1 MNQRE
6 EVSAVWRNACGEL
19 AISLSEASFGS
30 WVRPCFIDS
39 INDIDE
45 ERLLIQL
52 ATPSSFHQK
61 TVDERF
67 YGQIKQ
73 VLEKQTGKKCELA
86 IIVKQMTADEQ
97 KPKGGGEEKK
107 MGLFN
112 TVEQQRLS
120 EEEAMR
126 NGLNPRFTFENFIVG
141 GANNLAYAAGRGV
154 ADSPGSKHNP
164 LFIWGGVGVGKTHL
178 MHAIGRAMISKGKV
192 IKIVTSEQ
200 FTNEFI
206 ATVRSKTIG
215 DFKKKY
221 RNVDALMIDDI
232 QFIAGK
238 EGTQEEF
245 FHTFNELYSKGKQI
259 IMTCDRKPQDIDG
272 LEERLSSRF
281 LGGLTVD
288 IGLPDYEMR
297 MGILTQKSQEL
308 GAEVENGA
316 LELLATTMNT
326 NTRELEGTLMRLLSV
341 AAIHNSKLDKE
352 LVERELGVKEK
363 RNERKMRPQEVI
375 SVVAKLFE
383 YKNRD
388 LLGKSRKAEL
398 VRVRHICMFI
408 LRIEMGLQL
417 ERVADLMGGRDH
429 TTVMHAVD
437 KMEREFNTSQKV
449 REQIMKVKQA
459 LYS

>member
-86 IIVKQMTADEQ
+86 IIVKQMAADEQ
-97 KPKGGGEEKK
+97 TPKGSGEEKK

-341 AAIHNSKLDKE
+341 AAIHDSKLDKE

>member
-1 MNQRE
+1 
-6 EVSAVWRNACGEL
+6 
-19 AISLSEASFGS
+19 
-30 WVRPCFIDS
+30 
-39 INDIDE
+39 
-45 ERLLIQL
+45 
-52 ATPSSFHQK
+52 
-61 TVDERF
+61 
-67 YGQIKQ
+67 
-73 VLEKQTGKKCELA
+73 
-86 IIVKQMTADEQ
+86 
-97 KPKGGGEEKK
+97 
-107 MGLFN
+107 
-112 TVEQQRLS
+112 
-120 EEEAMR
+120 
-126 NGLNPRFTFENFIVG
+126 
-141 GANNLAYAAGRGV
+141 
-154 ADSPGSKHNP
+154 
-164 LFIWGGVGVGKTHL
+164 
-178 MHAIGRAMISKGKV
+178 V